1 MVSAVKFW
9 GCVDWSPIS
18 LAVYPSG
25 LTLCAPNLINPSHSF
40 QGCSVPL
47 PTPPEVVPHELLSHS
62 QGSGCHPA
70 LPGVVPV
77 FSAAATSPLF
87 WISALNPSFAVST
100 ASPEHQPAAPRT
112 SSQCNP
118 SLCMVLHPSASP
130 LHPPHIVLHP
140 SSALLH
146 LAPEVPHSVW
156 GDRAQLCPDNE
167 ICFSAGLLPQ
177 WPCCKESCR

>member
-1 MVSAVKFW
+1 MWTGAPFPWPCAPVA
-9 GCVDWSPIS
+9 SPS
-18 LAVYPSG
+18 VPQTSSPLPQ
-25 LTLCAPNLINPSHSF
+25 LPRMLCAS
-40 QGCSVPL
+40 

-77 FSAAATSPLF
+77 FSAAATSPVF
-87 WISALNPSFAVST
+87 WISALNPSFAVFT

-118 SLCMVLHPSASP
+118 SLYMALHPSASP

-177 WPCCKESCR
+177 WLCCEESCR